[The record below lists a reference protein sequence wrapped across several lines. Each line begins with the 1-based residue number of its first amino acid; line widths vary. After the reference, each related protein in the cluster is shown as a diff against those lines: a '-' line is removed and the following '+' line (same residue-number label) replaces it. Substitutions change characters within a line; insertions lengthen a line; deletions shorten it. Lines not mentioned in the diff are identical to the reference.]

1 MSDTTILL
9 DIYEKLGSVEA
20 QLKTLTENH
29 KDMEAEVA
37 DLKEFKTR
45 IGAYVWIGGSIVAG
59 ACMLLWQGLQYF
71 STEIR
76 TGIGWLLHR

>member
-20 QLKTLTENH
+20 KLNTLAEKH

-37 DLKEFKTR
+37 ELKEFKTR
-45 IGAYVWIGGSIVAG
+45 IGAYIWLGGSIVAG
-59 ACMLLWQGLQYF
+59 VIMLLWQGLQYF
-71 STEIR
+71 SDEVR
-76 TGIGWLLHR
+76 GAIGRLFH